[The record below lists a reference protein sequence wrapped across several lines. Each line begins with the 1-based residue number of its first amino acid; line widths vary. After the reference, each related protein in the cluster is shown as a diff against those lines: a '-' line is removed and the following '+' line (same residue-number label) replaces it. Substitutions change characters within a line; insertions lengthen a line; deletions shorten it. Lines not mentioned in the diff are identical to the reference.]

1 MTIWHRGY
9 RRRHRIYEETTVA
22 REGLVAL
29 GHLQPGQ
36 RAIVARLLGGR
47 GLQSRLAA
55 LGLTVG
61 AEVMLVQNYG
71 HGPLLLDVRDTR
83 LALGRGE
90 ANHILVRPC

>member
-9 RRRHRIYEETTVA
+9 RRRHRIEEAPPT
-22 REGLVAL
+22 RDGLLAL
-29 GHLQPGQ
+29 GHLQAGR
-36 RAIVARLLGGR
+36 RAVVARLLGGR

-61 AEVMLVQNYG
+61 AEVILVQNYG